1 MRKMKWS
8 KALVKASLIASACFV
23 MSIIL
28 FSAGAAIDGAL
39 ISPKQNLL
47 VLAMS
52 AAVGVVSF
60 FRIMIDRSRWAMER
74 PHIIK
79 NFLFAPL
86 YLAVAVVFIWQI
98 FGQMD
103 IALLIY
109 ISAVFMV
116 TFLIGQTILYFVSK
130 KDTDRMN
137 DALKDFQ
144 KEHEWNEQE

>member
-60 FRIMIDRSRWAMER
+60 FRIMIDRSR
-74 PHIIK
+74 
-79 NFLFAPL
+79 
-86 YLAVAVVFIWQI
+86 
-98 FGQMD
+98 
-103 IALLIY
+103 
-109 ISAVFMV
+109 
-116 TFLIGQTILYFVSK
+116 
-130 KDTDRMN
+130 
-137 DALKDFQ
+137 
-144 KEHEWNEQE
+144 